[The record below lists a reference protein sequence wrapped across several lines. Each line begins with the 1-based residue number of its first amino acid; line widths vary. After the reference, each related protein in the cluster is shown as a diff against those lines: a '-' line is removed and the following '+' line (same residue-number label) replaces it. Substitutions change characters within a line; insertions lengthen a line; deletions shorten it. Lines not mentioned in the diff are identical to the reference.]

1 MRASICAFAAPQ
13 FAIFAA
19 YGTWGITA
27 ELVDELVERV
37 VFSRVSEMSFSS
49 GDLSGEVRRSP
60 TISRK
65 Q

>member
-1 MRASICAFAAPQ
+1 MRASICAFAALQ
-13 FAIFAA
+13 LATFAA
-19 YGTWGITA
+19 YGTWGIAA

-49 GDLSGEVRRSP
+49 GGLSGEIHRSP
-60 TISRK
+60 TISQK